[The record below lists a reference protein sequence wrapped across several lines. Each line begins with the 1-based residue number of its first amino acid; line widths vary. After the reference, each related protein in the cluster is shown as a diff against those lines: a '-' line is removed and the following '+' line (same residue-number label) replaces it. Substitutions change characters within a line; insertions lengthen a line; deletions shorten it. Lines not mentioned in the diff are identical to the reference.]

1 MFVCFLSPAGG
12 GSFYFQTLSKKGIKI
27 LKATGECLILSMILS
42 MEFFLCTRPT
52 PFFFEIGTEV
62 RIWLDRLPGTPVLAK
77 HVCRVKFS
85 VNEGKWDTSYH
96 YIRGSSLHHRG

>member
-1 MFVCFLSPAGG
+1 MFVCFLSPGVV
-12 GSFYFQTLSKKGIKI
+12 FIFRHVSKKGIKI